1 MSGLVN
7 TALNFAS
14 YVAAGINLASKNDR
28 DVLGSLTLINSV
40 RQIEAIDE
48 VHQTMHEG
56 FSDVN
61 ETLYD
66 GFNELV
72 YGLHNI
78 NENIAD
84 LRNTTEVGFNV
95 LYKSSIDIRNTIE
108 EWGNATVNAINQSRY
123 EASIFYQDS
132 LSNQKITHQKLDQI
146 NQLLELNLAE
156 QIKQTIALENPDQ
169 AKSLEKLNTALKK
182 IKLFERKLSKEKL
195 NDAINSC
202 DEAIALDPFN
212 EAAYFYS
219 AKWLTIRN
227 TICLSDDSDW
237 KERYIESKNR
247 TIIELDNSIASQKKL
262 AEENALRLSISA
274 SVDLIN
280 NLDFKLFRKEFYT
293 FAKKYCPEDFLIYI
307 EAFNFYALCFADASE
322 TTFKHLQ
329 RAVKKF
335 GFDEFLQ
342 VVMENKIAISA
353 IWMRNPSILTFCL
366 NKLSDYEDNKLQDF
380 MFSLSNEAGKF
391 SRLHKASVRDDSD
404 LEQNS
409 HKAIKFKSL
418 NSFKELGENP
428 FNIYNWRIDNISFDE
443 NAIFTQKRDTS
454 IPKMLSSIENA
465 VSKYEKDFKL
475 LKNKS
480 DELDRANTNY
490 KKELVASS
498 NLIHEV
504 ISKKDKSPNKI
515 KYIEEIERAIKR
527 ILRLLSR
534 DRSDKRLKEHSI
546 LKLKKRIQDNFD
558 DNIIRLIE
566 LCDLMHFED
575 IKLSKE
581 YDEINDKIAMK
592 KKLIE
597 DKVIASKKFDA
608 MAGTLSSSFIYW
620 LFFGSVVWWWQDM
633 TIWVIY
639 LSVLLGFGYTFF
651 KRGNRLKE
659 IGKDLDEKKVQINNL
674 KSKLDNL
681 RSGIAQEVITRRK
694 INLLKNLSEEDLLV
708 YPKINNYLR
717 MVFDISQEFD
727 RYDHSMNQW
736 KHNSKIFN
744 EFIESFNFEDL
755 LNDLKKVKKLL

>member
-1 MSGLVN
+1 
-7 TALNFAS
+7 
-14 YVAAGINLASKNDR
+14 
-28 DVLGSLTLINSV
+28 
-40 RQIEAIDE
+40 
-48 VHQTMHEG
+48 
-56 FSDVN
+56 
-61 ETLYD
+61 
-66 GFNELV
+66 
-72 YGLHNI
+72 
-78 NENIAD
+78 
-84 LRNTTEVGFNV
+84 
-95 LYKSSIDIRNTIE
+95 
-108 EWGNATVNAINQSRY
+108 
-123 EASIFYQDS
+123 
-132 LSNQKITHQKLDQI
+132 
-146 NQLLELNLAE
+146 
-156 QIKQTIALENPDQ
+156 
-169 AKSLEKLNTALKK
+169 
-182 IKLFERKLSKEKL
+182 
-195 NDAINSC
+195 
-202 DEAIALDPFN
+202 
-212 EAAYFYS
+212 
-219 AKWLTIRN
+219 
-227 TICLSDDSDW
+227 
-237 KERYIESKNR
+237 
-247 TIIELDNSIASQKKL
+247 
-262 AEENALRLSISA
+262 
-274 SVDLIN
+274 
-280 NLDFKLFRKEFYT
+280 
-293 FAKKYCPEDFLIYI
+293 
-307 EAFNFYALCFADASE
+307 
-322 TTFKHLQ
+322 
-329 RAVKKF
+329 
-335 GFDEFLQ
+335 
-342 VVMENKIAISA
+342 
-353 IWMRNPSILTFCL
+353 
-366 NKLSDYEDNKLQDF
+366 
-380 MFSLSNEAGKF
+380 
-391 SRLHKASVRDDSD
+391 
-404 LEQNS
+404 
-409 HKAIKFKSL
+409 
-418 NSFKELGENP
+418 
-428 FNIYNWRIDNISFDE
+428 
-443 NAIFTQKRDTS
+443 
-454 IPKMLSSIENA
+454 MLSSIENA

-608 MAGTLSSSFIYW
+608 MAGTLNSSFIYW